1 MKSVCGNHYTI
12 SEAGH
17 IGGYHLLVGCFFV
30 SFFCVSMQGF
40 SFCSYRF
47 VHSLLVVVCASVCVV
62 VLSSCAATSLLPG
75 AEQVRIVTK
84 EPADC
89 EYLGEVIGEQGGAF
103 TGGATSNV
111 NLEQGALNDM
121 KNKAFKMGGTI
132 VVLMTTRAG
141 QTGSLFDGSIQQTN
155 VVYVGTVYRCK

>member
-1 MKSVCGNHYTI
+1 MTS
-12 SEAGH
+12 
-17 IGGYHLLVGCFFV
+17 

-84 EPADC
+84 EPTDC
-89 EYLGEVIGEQGGAF
+89 EYLGEVIGEQGSTF
-103 TGGATSNV
+103 TSNV

-141 QTGSLFDGSIQQTN
+141 QTGSLSPTGGSIQQTN